1 MMLERNNKVMNVG
14 KAKFVELILD
24 VLQLFTLEEFPY
36 AISRII
42 KQITCQEG
50 LASTKGNKKDLCIK
64 CVIKLFYDQL
74 FNFLNQLP
82 TISIHNRMV
91 MNTKMN
97 HRS

>member
-42 KQITCQEG
+42 KQITC
-50 LASTKGNKKDLCIK
+50 
-64 CVIKLFYDQL
+64 
-74 FNFLNQLP
+74 
-82 TISIHNRMV
+82 
-91 MNTKMN
+91 
-97 HRS
+97 